1 MAPVGERLAAAVA
14 RAIEGHDC
22 TVELMSIWSGF
33 TRLEEGKRRP
43 NQELQAVL
51 EKELTF
57 VRVQELAAPGR
68 LTASR
73 CMVLELGATFVDLVA
88 VTLVSDMRSSRAITS
103 LSEQIVAESDHSSRC
118 SALSAALRSLGREG
132 RPRRGLPT
140 FVDAILK
147 MLAGRSLIPAGLA
160 ALSNVCGLKLAAA
173 EAEPLRGSAAELAA
187 AFIGALATEPQLALK
202 GFALMLKAGP
212 AVTLREAALLHEAPL
227 LAALPALPEARRS
240 EGLAVLAILADPR
253 ANSPLPSGCFVCRT
267 CYAVGASAP
276 LRRRSRRAS
285 CWCSATRSALGGT
298 SRGRQSVR
306 CCTSWASCATCG
318 PRLLRARGS
327 FCCRRPSSAR
337 LATVTPT

>member
-1 MAPVGERLAAAVA
+1 M
-14 RAIEGHDC
+14 
-22 TVELMSIWSGF
+22 
-33 TRLEEGKRRP
+33 
-43 NQELQAVL
+43 
-51 EKELTF
+51 
-57 VRVQELAAPGR
+57 RVQELAAPGR

-212 AVTLREAALLHEAPL
+212 AVTLREAH
-227 LAALPALPEARRS
+227 
-240 EGLAVLAILADPR
+240 
-253 ANSPLPSGCFVCRT
+253 SPTLPSL
-267 CYAVGASAP
+267 ASHHSSPVACP
-276 LRRRSRRAS
+276 A
-285 CWCSATRSALGGT
+285 
-298 SRGRQSVR
+298 
-306 CCTSWASCATCG
+306 
-318 PRLLRARGS
+318 
-327 FCCRRPSSAR
+327 CRRPSCTRRRCWPLCQLCPR
-337 LATVTPT
+337 LADRRVWLCSPSLLTLVPTRPSPLAASFAEPVTQLEPRHPYADARGGLPAGAQQRDQLWEGLRGGDSQFAAARAGRAARRVAPGCCGRGGASAVDGPPVLAWRP